1 MNWHDMP
8 RGRMFFSRIKTEE
21 DKEID
26 KDLRSLVCKKNNYG
40 PDDETI
46 IVRWKTGTN
55 GSGVFVMEPKPGSL
69 EAMAE
74 NKKVEEIF
82 LSSLQRLTN
91 QNRGPFSHKKR
102 SHNYAPTALADLPEV
117 KKAGIKKTALAN
129 AMDRLIEI
137 KKITIESYGPPS
149 KDHTKLVIADDP
161 AMDKLAAILTAWKA
175 AIDTNAPRTLQ
186 YVIEMANPR
195 INPELNAALL
205 AVAAM
210 DDGTTI
216 SNTLLTQWLQ
226 KHHRLPAN
234 GLMLSSDDGN
244 EWTLIAPFLPTR
256 AIREQLRQ
264 CGLNEDDI
272 AKLTSLQQAQ
282 DIIRERLPKADY
294 REENR

>member
-1 MNWHDMP
+1 KH
-8 RGRMFFSRIKTEE
+8 
-21 DKEID
+21 
-26 KDLRSLVCKKNNYG
+26 
-40 PDDETI
+40 
-46 IVRWKTGTN
+46 
-55 GSGVFVMEPKPGSL
+55 
-69 EAMAE
+69 
-74 NKKVEEIF
+74 
-82 LSSLQRLTN
+82 
-91 QNRGPFSHKKR
+91 
-102 SHNYAPTALADLPEV
+102 
-117 KKAGIKKTALAN
+117 GIAN

-149 KDHTKLVIADDP
+149 RDWTKLVIADVL

-226 KHHRLPAN
+226 KHHRVPAN
-234 GLMLSSDDGN
+234 GLMLSSDDSK

-256 AIREQLRQ
+256 AIREQLQQ
-264 CGLNEDDI
+264 CGLNEDGI

-282 DIIRERLPKADY
+282 DIIRERLPQTNYADIPAHP
-294 REENR
+294 